1 MRASTHRAWWL
12 ILAACLLCAAAIFA
26 LWTPRCE
33 AGEVPGG
40 NNLGTLDASNSM
52 TLEVKSPTLPG
63 IVQPRKVGDLD
74 QRIQKQE
81 LAMEHAWNAALDAR
95 DTYWREQQDW
105 AHGWPSMVH
114 QDRAERY
121 TEILWRRYDKAMR
134 IWQHECRTLV
144 TLYSE
149 RRAQS
154 E

>member
-1 MRASTHRAWWL
+1 MPIPGAFPFQVAGSDKSVPV
-12 ILAACLLCAAAIFA
+12 LALCAVAIFA
-26 LWTPRCE
+26 LVSPRCD
-33 AGEVPGG
+33 AGE
-40 NNLGTLDASNSM
+40 
-52 TLEVKSPTLPG
+52 
-63 IVQPRKVGDLD
+63 GDLD

-81 LAMEHAWNAALDAR
+81 LAMEHAWSAALDAR

>member
-1 MRASTHRAWWL
+1 MSKSEHQSWWL
-12 ILAACLLCAAAIFA
+12 ILAALALATAAT
-26 LWTPRCE
+26 W
-33 AGEVPGG
+33 AG
-40 NNLGTLDASNSM
+40 D
-52 TLEVKSPTLPG
+52 
-63 IVQPRKVGDLD
+63 DLD

-81 LAMEHAWNAALDAR
+81 LAMEHAWSAALDAR

-105 AHGWPSMVH
+105 AHGWPMMVH

>member
-1 MRASTHRAWWL
+1 MTPATHRTYWLIFVALAFLVCCVARAS
-12 ILAACLLCAAAIFA
+12 
-26 LWTPRCE
+26 
-33 AGEVPGG
+33 
-40 NNLGTLDASNSM
+40 D
-52 TLEVKSPTLPG
+52 
-63 IVQPRKVGDLD
+63 GDLD
-74 QRIQKQE
+74 QRIAKAE
-81 LAMEHAWNAALDAR
+81 LATDKAWSAAEDAR
-95 DTYWREQQDW
+95 NTYWREQQDW